1 MQERCG
7 NPLFCGAS
15 LLLYSSVSI
24 FKTPIFCYAV
34 KRNRDWNERDHRTEM
49 KYAVLDF
56 ETTGN
61 QSSDEIIQVGL
72 AIIDDNLTVSQV
84 YHSYIKPTI
93 PIPPFITGLTGI
105 TEDDVKDAPDLD
117 EVMMEMVPLLNDVVL
132 VGHNVAFDFNY
143 LQSALDK
150 TGYLPFTGRILDTM
164 DFLKILYPSLGS
176 YQLGLVSA
184 EFGIEHDRPHQ
195 ADSDALATAYI
206 FLKCLDELN
215 DLPLLTVQRL
225 ADLFAG
231 EDSDLGW
238 FFDAALQERQLQGE
252 QDMDGFTYYRQYAL
266 QVEDW
271 MDIMPAR
278 ENMLD
283 NPLDNISFTEFKEQV
298 SEHLRAKLPGYEER
312 EAQNMMLAEVMRAF
326 DEDKHLLVEA
336 GTGTGKS
343 LGYLLPA
350 IYHSV
355 KHDENV
361 MVSTHTINLQ
371 EQLRERDIPLLTDVV
386 PFPFRAAVFK
396 GRQHYL
402 CLRKFEHKISRR
414 DFVSPKEDVM
424 TAAQMIVWLTQTET
438 GDDEELNLSSRGGD
452 FWETVASDSD
462 SCLGRSCPWFRKC
475 YYHRAKH
482 EAGVADVVITNHSKL
497 FTDIQA
503 GHQLL
508 PGYERL
514 VIDEAHHLED
524 VAGKH
529 LGLHM
534 KYFTVVHTLTRLFK
548 DSKTGQLPSLRM
560 LLQSTPGEKAA
571 DWCSVIDGI
580 YPSLLDVK
588 ESWDKLSEMLFALMP
603 ERSDAAPGDPGQF
616 VLRLLPHKKP
626 KDWDTLSALENH
638 IYVLLGDIVRKG
650 ERVLNDIRD
659 EQEDYGADSLLT
671 DISGLLKDLATEREA
686 IRTFMKLDDE
696 DTVYWIEGNGNY
708 RSRSLQIYAV
718 PIDVSQQLKNYFFD
732 KKKSVVMTSATLSV
746 DKSFQYMIEQLGL
759 QEAADSER
767 LLTSMLPSP
776 FNYRNQALLVIPRDF
791 PSVKGSVGDEHFVKM
806 LVQSLA
812 ETAIAT
818 RGRMLV
824 LFTSYRMLRQVYDP
838 LKEQL
843 SSEGITV
850 IGQGMDS
857 GSRTKL
863 TRRFQGQEASVLL
876 GTSSFWEGVD
886 IPGEALTSLAIV
898 RLPFQPPNHPLV
910 EAKSERLQKEKKNP
924 FMKLSVPQAVIRFKQ
939 GFGRLV
945 RSSQDRGIVVV
956 YDTRI
961 LESYYGKYFLYS
973 LPGPKMEHMPTEQM
987 VPRISEWLDVHEVQ
1001 GAKEQ

>member
-1 MQERCG
+1 
-7 NPLFCGAS
+7 
-15 LLLYSSVSI
+15 
-24 FKTPIFCYAV
+24 
-34 KRNRDWNERDHRTEM
+34 M

-61 QSSDEIIQVGL
+61 QSFDEIIQVGL
-72 AIIDDNLTVSQV
+72 AIIEPDRTISQV
-84 YHSYIKPTI
+84 FNSFVKPSI

-105 TEDDVKDAPDLD
+105 TEEHVKDAPELD

-164 DFLKILYPSLGS
+164 DFLKIMFPSLMS
-176 YQLGLVSA
+176 YQLGMVAS
-184 EFGIEHDRPHQ
+184 EFEVQHDRPHQ
-195 ADSDALATAYI
+195 ADSDALATALI
-206 FLKCLDELN
+206 FLKCLEECES
-215 DLPLLTVQRL
+215 LPLLAIQRL
-225 ADLFAG
+225 VDLFAG

-238 FFDAALQERQLQGE
+238 FFDALLQEKERE
-252 QDMDGFTYYRQYAL
+252 ANPNEDGFTYYRQFAL
-266 QVEDW
+266 QAEDW
-271 MDIMPAR
+271 MDIETPR
-278 ENMLD
+278 NTLLG
-283 NPLDNISFTEFKEQV
+283 NPLKDITFEQFMDQV
-298 SEHLRAKLPGYEER
+298 RERLRERLPQYEER
-312 EAQNMMLAEVMRAF
+312 EAQNMMLHEVMKAF

-355 KHDENV
+355 KQDEKV

-371 EQLRERDIPLLTDVV
+371 EQLRERDIPLLTEVV
-386 PFPFRAAVFK
+386 PFPFLAAVFK

-402 CLRKFEHKISRR
+402 CLRKFELKINRR
-414 DFVSPKEDVM
+414 DFTTPKEEVM
-424 TAAQMIVWLTQTET
+424 TAAQMIVWLTQTLN
-438 GDDEELNLSSRGGD
+438 GDDEELNLGNRGSD
-452 FWETVASDSD
+452 FWETVASESE

-475 YYHRAKH
+475 FYHRAKH

-529 LGLHM
+529 LGINM
-534 KYFTVVHTLTRLFK
+534 KYFTVIHTLTRLFK
-548 DSKTGQLPSLRM
+548 DSKTGQFPNLRIQ
-560 LLQSTPGEKAA
+560 LQSSANEKSAE
-571 DWCSVIDGI
+571 WCSVIDDI
-580 YPSLLDVK
+580 YPTLVDVK
-588 ESWDKLSEMLFALMP
+588 ETWDKLNELLFTLMP

-616 VLRLLPHKKP
+616 VYRLLPHKKP
-626 KDWDTLSALENH
+626 KDWDTLAALENQ
-638 IYVLLGDIVRKG
+638 IYVSLGDVLRKG
-650 ERVLNDIRD
+650 ERLLSQIRE
-659 EQEDYGADSLLT
+659 EQDDFGSESLLT
-671 DISGLLKDLATEREA
+671 DISGLLKDLGTEREA
-686 IRTFMKLDDE
+686 LRFFMKLDSE
-696 DTVYWIEGNGNY
+696 ETVYWMEGNGNY
-708 RSRSLQIYAV
+708 RSRSLQMYAV
-718 PIDVSQQLKNYFFD
+718 PIDVSAQLKEYFFD
-732 KKKSVVMTSATLSV
+732 SKKSVVMTSATLSV

-759 QEAADSER
+759 QEAASEDR
-767 LLTSMLPSP
+767 LITSMLPSP
-776 FNYRNQALLVIPRDF
+776 FNYRDQALLVIPRDF
-791 PSVKGSVGDEHFVKM
+791 PSVKGSVGDDHFVTT
-806 LVQSLA
+806 LVRSLGD
-812 ETAIAT
+812 TAIAT
-818 RGRMLV
+818 KGRMLV

-838 LKEQL
+838 LKELL
-843 SSEGITV
+843 SAEGITV

-863 TRRFQGQEASVLL
+863 TRRFQGQDASVLL

-945 RSSQDRGIVVV
+945 RTSQDRGIVIV

-973 LPGPKMEHMPTEQM
+973 LPGPKMEHMPLGQM
-987 VPRISEWLDVHEVQ
+987 VPRISEWLNAE
-1001 GAKEQ
+1001 EQL

>member
-1 MQERCG
+1 
-7 NPLFCGAS
+7 
-15 LLLYSSVSI
+15 
-24 FKTPIFCYAV
+24 
-34 KRNRDWNERDHRTEM
+34 M

-72 AIIDDNLTVSQV
+72 AIIEPDKSISQV
-84 YHSYIKPTI
+84 YQSLVKPSV

-105 TEDDVKDAPDLD
+105 TEEEVKDAPDLD

-132 VGHNVAFDFNY
+132 VGHNVAFDFNF
-143 LQSALDK
+143 LQNALDQ

-164 DFLKILYPSLGS
+164 DFLKILFPSLTS
-176 YQLGLVSA
+176 YQLGMVSA
-184 EFGIEHDRPHQ
+184 EFEVQHDRPHR
-195 ADSDALATAYI
+195 ADSDALATALI
-206 FLKCLDELN
+206 FLKCLEECEQ
-215 DLPLLTVQRL
+215 LPLLTLQRL
-225 ADLFAG
+225 NDLFAS

-238 FFDAALQERQLQGE
+238 FFDAMVQEKERETLTG
-252 QDMDGFTYYRQYAL
+252 DDGFTYYRQFAL
-266 QVEDW
+266 QAEDW
-271 MDIMPAR
+271 MEIQPAR
-278 ENMLD
+278 DSIEG
-283 NPLDNISFTEFKEQV
+283 NPLENISFEQFMEQV
-298 SEHLRAKLPGYEER
+298 RERLRERLPQYEER
-312 EAQNMMLAEVMRAF
+312 EAQNLMLQEVMQAF
-326 DEDKHLLVEA
+326 AEEKHLMVEA

-355 KHDENV
+355 QQDEKV

-371 EQLRERDIPLLTDVV
+371 EQLRERDIPLLTEVV

-402 CLRKFEHKISRR
+402 CLRKFEHKISRK
-414 DFVSPKEDVM
+414 DFATPKEDVM
-424 TAAQMIVWLTQTET
+424 IAAQMIVWLTQTGN
-438 GDDEELNLSSRGGD
+438 GDDEELNLGNRGGD
-452 FWETVASDSD
+452 FWETVASESD

-475 YYHRAKH
+475 FYHRAKH

-508 PGYERL
+508 PGYEHL

-529 LGLHM
+529 LGIHM

-548 DSKTGQLPSLRM
+548 DSKTGQLANLRAA
-560 LLQSTPGEKAA
+560 LQASPGEKSGEWSA
-571 DWCSVIDGI
+571 VIDGI
-580 YPSLLDVK
+580 YPNLIEVK
-588 ESWDKLSEMLFALMP
+588 ENWDKLSEQLFSLMP
-603 ERSDAAPGDPGQF
+603 DRSDAAPGDPGQF
-616 VLRLLPHKKP
+616 VYRLLPGKEP
-626 KDWDTLSALENH
+626 KEWDTLTALENQ
-638 IYVLLGDIVRKG
+638 IYVALGDVLRKG
-650 ERVLNDIRD
+650 ERMLSEIRED
-659 EQEDYGADSLLT
+659 QDDYGSESLLT
-671 DISGLLKDLATEREA
+671 DISGLFKDLATEREA
-686 IRTFMKLDDE
+686 LRFFMKLESE
-696 DTVYWIEGNGNY
+696 DTVYWMEASGNY
-708 RSRSLQIYAV
+708 RSRSLQMYAV
-718 PIDVSQQLKNYFFD
+718 PIDVSAQLKEYFFD

-746 DKSFQYMIEQLGL
+746 DKSFQYMVEQLGL
-759 QEAADSER
+759 TEAASENK
-767 LLTSMLPSP
+767 LVTTMLPSP
-776 FNYRNQALLVIPRDF
+776 FNYRDQALLVIPRDF
-791 PSVKGSVGDEHFVKM
+791 PSVKGGVGDDHFVNT

-812 ETAIAT
+812 DSAVAT
-818 RGRMLV
+818 RGRMMV
-824 LFTSYRMLRQVYDP
+824 LFTSYRMLRQVYEP
-838 LKEQL
+838 LKTLLAQK
-843 SSEGITV
+843 GITV

-863 TRRFQGQEASVLL
+863 TRRFQGQDASVLL

-910 EAKSERLQKEKKNP
+910 EAKSERLQREKKNP

-945 RSSQDRGIVVV
+945 RSSQDRGIVIV

-973 LPGPKMEHMPTEQM
+973 LPGPKMEHMPLGQM
-987 VPRISEWLDVHEVQ
+987 VSRISEWLQVDEANNEADQ
-1001 GAKEQ
+1001 AGEMK

>member
-1 MQERCG
+1 
-7 NPLFCGAS
+7 
-15 LLLYSSVSI
+15 
-24 FKTPIFCYAV
+24 
-34 KRNRDWNERDHRTEM
+34 M

-61 QSSDEIIQVGL
+61 QSFDEIIQVGL
-72 AIIDDNLTVSQV
+72 AIIEPDRTISQV
-84 YHSYIKPTI
+84 FNSFVKPSI

-105 TEDDVKDAPDLD
+105 TEEHVKDAPELD

-164 DFLKILYPSLGS
+164 DFLKIIFPSLMS
-176 YQLGLVSA
+176 YQLGMVAS
-184 EFGIEHDRPHQ
+184 EFEVQHDRPHQ
-195 ADSDALATAYI
+195 ADSDALATALI
-206 FLKCLDELN
+206 FLKCLEECES
-215 DLPLLTVQRL
+215 LPLLAIQRL
-225 ADLFAG
+225 VDLFAG

-238 FFDAALQERQLQGE
+238 FFDALLQEKERE
-252 QDMDGFTYYRQYAL
+252 ANPNEDGFTYYRQFAL
-266 QVEDW
+266 QAEDW
-271 MDIMPAR
+271 MDIETPR
-278 ENMLD
+278 NTLLG
-283 NPLDNISFTEFKEQV
+283 NPLKDITFEQFMDQV
-298 SEHLRAKLPGYEER
+298 RERLRERLPQYEER
-312 EAQNMMLAEVMRAF
+312 EAQNMMLHEVMKAF

-355 KHDENV
+355 KQDEKV

-371 EQLRERDIPLLTDVV
+371 EQLRERDIPLLTEVV
-386 PFPFRAAVFK
+386 PFPFLAAVFK

-402 CLRKFEHKISRR
+402 CLRKFELKINRR
-414 DFVSPKEDVM
+414 DFTTPKEEVM
-424 TAAQMIVWLTQTET
+424 TAAQMIVWLTQTLN
-438 GDDEELNLSSRGGD
+438 GDDEELNLGNRGSD
-452 FWETVASDSD
+452 FWETVASESE

-475 YYHRAKH
+475 FYHRAKH

-529 LGLHM
+529 LGINM
-534 KYFTVVHTLTRLFK
+534 KYFTVIHTLTRLFK
-548 DSKTGQLPSLRM
+548 DSKTGQFPNLRIQ
-560 LLQSTPGEKAA
+560 LQSSANEKSAE
-571 DWCSVIDGI
+571 WCSVIDDI
-580 YPSLLDVK
+580 YPTLVDVK
-588 ESWDKLSEMLFALMP
+588 ETWDKLNELLFTLMP

-616 VLRLLPHKKP
+616 VYRLLPHKKP
-626 KDWDTLSALENH
+626 KDWDTLAALENQ
-638 IYVLLGDIVRKG
+638 IYVSLGDVLRKG
-650 ERVLNDIRD
+650 ERLLSQIRE
-659 EQEDYGADSLLT
+659 EQDDFGSESLLT
-671 DISGLLKDLATEREA
+671 DISGLLKDLGTEREA
-686 IRTFMKLDDE
+686 LRFFMKLDSE
-696 DTVYWIEGNGNY
+696 ETVYWMEGNGNY
-708 RSRSLQIYAV
+708 RSRSLQMYAV
-718 PIDVSQQLKNYFFD
+718 PIDVSAQLKEYFFD
-732 KKKSVVMTSATLSV
+732 SKKSVVMTSATLSV

-759 QEAADSER
+759 QEAASEDR
-767 LLTSMLPSP
+767 LITSMLPSP
-776 FNYRNQALLVIPRDF
+776 FNYRGQALLVIPRDF
-791 PSVKGSVGDEHFVKM
+791 PSVKGSVGDDHFVTT
-806 LVQSLA
+806 LVRSLGD
-812 ETAIAT
+812 TAIAT
-818 RGRMLV
+818 KGRMLV

-838 LKEQL
+838 LKELL
-843 SSEGITV
+843 SAEGITV

-863 TRRFQGQEASVLL
+863 TRRFQGQDASVLL

-945 RSSQDRGIVVV
+945 RTSQDRGIVIV

-973 LPGPKMEHMPTEQM
+973 LPGPKMEHMPLGQM
-987 VPRISEWLDVHEVQ
+987 VPRISEWLNAE
-1001 GAKEQ
+1001 EQL

>member
-1 MQERCG
+1 
-7 NPLFCGAS
+7 
-15 LLLYSSVSI
+15 
-24 FKTPIFCYAV
+24 
-34 KRNRDWNERDHRTEM
+34 M

-61 QSSDEIIQVGL
+61 QSSDVIIQAGL
-72 AIIDDNLTVSQV
+72 AIIDEDMTVSRV
-84 YHSYIKPTI
+84 YSSFVKPGV
-93 PIPPFITGLTGI
+93 PIPPFITSLTGI
-105 TEDDVKDAPDLD
+105 TEEDVKDAPELD
-117 EVMMEMVPLLNDVVL
+117 EVMMEMVPLLDDAVL

-164 DFLKILYPSLGS
+164 DFLKILYPSLTT
-176 YQLGLVSA
+176 YQLGMVAS
-184 EFGIEHDRPHQ
+184 EFEVQHDRPHQ
-195 ADSDALATAYI
+195 ADSDALATALI
-206 FLKCLDELN
+206 FIKCLEELAQ
-215 DLPLLTVQRL
+215 LPLLAVQRL
-225 ADLFAG
+225 ADLLAG

-238 FFDAALQERQLQGE
+238 FFDAVLEQRQQAPTA
-252 QDMDGFTYYRQYAL
+252 DSDGYTYYRQFAL
-266 QVEDW
+266 KAEDW
-271 MDIMPAR
+271 MEIEPAR
-278 ENMLD
+278 SSMLS
-283 NPLDNISFTEFKEQV
+283 NPLQDISFEQFMEQV
-298 SEHLRAKLPGYEER
+298 RSRLKEKLPEYEER
-312 EAQNMMLAEVMRAF
+312 EAQNLMLNEVTTAF
-326 DEDKHLLVEA
+326 QEDKHLLVEA

-355 KHDENV
+355 KSDEKV

-371 EQLRERDIPLLTDVV
+371 EQLRERDVPLLTEVV

-402 CLRKFEHKISRR
+402 CLRKFEHKINRR
-414 DFVSPKEDVM
+414 DFTSPKEEII
-424 TAAQMIVWLTQTET
+424 TAAQMIVWLAQTET
-438 GDDEELNLSSRGGD
+438 GDDEELNLGNRGGD
-452 FWETVASDSD
+452 FWETVASESD

-475 YYHRAKH
+475 YYHKAKH

-514 VIDEAHHLED
+514 VIDEAHHLEE

-529 LGLHM
+529 LGMQM

-548 DSKTGQLPSLRM
+548 DSKNGQLPSLRLM
-560 LLQSTPGEKAA
+560 LQQSGSERAA
-571 DWCSVIDGI
+571 LWGAEIDSL
-580 YPSLLDVK
+580 YPSFLDVK
-588 ESWDKLSEMLFALMP
+588 EHWDRLAEAMFTLMP
-603 ERSDAAPGDPGQF
+603 ERSDAASGDPGQF

-626 KDWDTLSALENH
+626 KNWDDLLAMENQ
-638 IYVLLGDIVRKG
+638 IYVTIGDIVRKA
-650 ERVLNDIRD
+650 EKVLTELKEQD
-659 EQEDYGADSLLT
+659 EQDFGSESLIT
-671 DISGLLKDLATEREA
+671 DITGLIKDLGTERDA
-686 IRTFMKLDDE
+686 LRSFMKLE
-696 DTVYWIEGNGNY
+696 DVNTVYWIEGNGNY
-708 RSRSLQIYAV
+708 RSKSLQIFAV
-718 PIDVSQQLKNYFFD
+718 PIDVSEQLKAYFFD
-732 KKKSVVMTSATLSV
+732 RKKSVVMTSATLSV
-746 DKSFQYMIEQLGL
+746 DKSFQYMIDQLGL
-759 QEAADSER
+759 KEAQLQDQ
-767 LLTSMLPSP
+767 LMTSMLPSP
-776 FNYRNQALLVIPRDF
+776 FNYREQALLVIPRDF
-791 PSVKGSVGDEHFVKM
+791 PSVKGSVGDDHFVST
-806 LVQSLA
+806 LVGSLA
-812 ETAIAT
+812 DTAIVT
-818 RGRMLV
+818 QGRMLV

-838 LKEQL
+838 LKELL
-843 SSEGITV
+843 STHGITV

-863 TRRFQGQEASVLL
+863 TRRFQGQQASVLL

-910 EAKSERLQKEKKNP
+910 EAKSERLQQEKKNP

-945 RSSQDRGIVVV
+945 RTSQDRGIVIV

-973 LPGPKMEHMPTEQM
+973 LPGPKMEHMPLGQM
-987 VPRISEWLDVHEVQ
+987 VPRISEWLDA
-1001 GAKEQ
+1001 GKA